1 MLNENLELAH
11 ETPHPEPRRH
21 TDRTELLNDVLD
33 MMLLWHSHVTNSE
46 GPAGLHAFLC
56 ASAPRY
62 LSMIAHLRQ
71 RQRMISDR
79 IEHLRRRVDHESA
92 EPLGLEYEAIVHEI
106 ETHDALETDLLVD
119 AIENG

>member
-1 MLNENLELAH
+1 MLNENTELVH

-21 TDRTELLNDVLD
+21 TDPTALLDDVLE
-33 MMLLWHSHVTNSE
+33 MMLLWHTHVTNSE

-62 LSMIAHLRQ
+62 LSMIVHLRQ

-79 IEHLRRRVDHESA
+79 IEHLRRRLAHEGGELLA
-92 EPLGLEYEAIVHEI
+92 AEYEAIAHEI
-106 ETHDALETDLLVD
+106 QIHDALETDLLVD
-119 AIENG
+119 AIEHG